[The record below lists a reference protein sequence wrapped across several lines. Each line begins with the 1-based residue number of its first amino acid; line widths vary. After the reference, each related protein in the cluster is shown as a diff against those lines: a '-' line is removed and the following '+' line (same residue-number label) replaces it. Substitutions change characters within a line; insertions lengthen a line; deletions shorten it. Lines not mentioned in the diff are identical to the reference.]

1 MYKDCPCEISH
12 EANFCEI
19 FPWNLAVHCLG
30 ITALFLKFQAIKE
43 TICEMAGGR
52 EREKALRTGLLCN
65 FLKTRA
71 FSLQRRLFMSVS
83 IISERQNSS

>member
-1 MYKDCPCEISH
+1 
-12 EANFCEI
+12 
-19 FPWNLAVHCLG
+19 
-30 ITALFLKFQAIKE
+30 
-43 TICEMAGGR
+43 
-52 EREKALRTGLLCN
+52 LLCN